1 MAFLWE
7 AVVVA
12 ALEEVEVVQ
21 GEGVVTLRSPEFED
35 HLQLFEM
42 HHRPLSYPRH
52 HHLRVPNSSKHSPKS
67 RKVQIPSDGK
77 STTDDEFT
85 DLTIE
90 FRTHVES
97 MISTETVSDVMY
109 L

>member
-1 MAFLWE
+1 ML
-7 AVVVA
+7 V

-21 GEGVVTLRSPEFED
+21 VEEVVTLRSPEFED

-52 HHLRVPNSSKHSPKS
+52 RHLRVPNSSKPSPKS

-77 STTDDEFT
+77 STADGEFT

-90 FRTHVES
+90 FRAHVES
-97 MISTETVSDVMY
+97 MISAETDSDAMC